1 MWQKYE
7 FLINNGYLCAQKM
20 KSLVNIRKGAMS
32 NAIALACNLL
42 LMYVVYALCRVV
54 FVAENWN
61 VYKDTL
67 FQNSWGDL
75 IKGSLTFDTSAI
87 LYTNSLYALMMLLPF
102 TFVTRAGWRKVAKWI
117 FIVTNTICTAF
128 LVFVFLRKVSILFL
142 NVSS

>member
-1 MWQKYE
+1 
-7 FLINNGYLCAQKM
+7 
-20 KSLVNIRKGAMS
+20 MS

-42 LMYVVYALCRVV
+42 LMYVVYALCRMV
-54 FVAENWN
+54 FVVENWN

-102 TFVTRAGWRKVAKWI
+102 TFVTMARWKAKIGRASCRERV
-117 FIVTNTICTAF
+117 
-128 LVFVFLRKVSILFL
+128 
-142 NVSS
+142 

>member
-1 MWQKYE
+1 
-7 FLINNGYLCAQKM
+7 
-20 KSLVNIRKGAMS
+20 MS

-42 LMYVVYALCRVV
+42 LMYVVYVLCRVV

-117 FIVTNTICTAF
+117 FIVTNTICIAANTVDCVYF
-128 LVFVFLRKVSILFL
+128 QYTGRRTTMSVFSEYP
-142 NVSS
+142 